1 MEKIILLGGGGHCKS
16 IIDTIQTSKL
26 YEIIGIIDLQQNIG
40 QYINGIE
47 VLDCDENLM
56 KYKKSG
62 VENAFISIGSIGN
75 VSVRRKLYDL
85 AKKTGF
91 NIPKI
96 VDKSAIVAKDTK
108 ILEGTFVG
116 KGAIINT
123 KSIIGSNCII
133 NSGSIVE
140 HDCSIGDFV
149 HIASGATLCGGVQ
162 VGKNTHIGANSTV
175 IQYKTIGENVIIGAG
190 SVVTK
195 DIRSDVKAYGNPCKE
210 VSN

>member
-1 MEKIILLGGGGHCKS
+1 MEKIILLGGGGHCRS
-16 IIDTIQTSKL
+16 IVDTIQTTKL
-26 YEIIGIIDLQQNIG
+26 YEIIGIIDLKQNIG

-47 VLDCDENLM
+47 VLNSDDNLM
-56 KYKKSG
+56 EYKKAG

-75 VSVRRKLYDL
+75 VSVRRKLYHL
-85 AKKTGF
+85 AKKIGF

-96 VDKSAIVAKDTK
+96 VDHSAIVANNAE
-108 ILEGTFVG
+108 IFEGTFVG

-123 KSIIGSNCII
+123 KSIIGTNCII

-140 HDCSIGDFV
+140 HDCSISDFV
-149 HIASGATLCGGVQ
+149 HIASGTTLCGGVR
-162 VGKNTHIGANSTV
+162 VGENTHIGANSTV

-195 DIRSDVKAYGNPCKE
+195 NIKSNAKAYGNPCKE